1 MYDYLRHRIQLEYA
15 AAWRVALSGLLA
27 GMALPA
33 GVWVA
38 ALILSRWVTLLT
50 QGLLWI
56 FGGGVIYLSLAG
68 AIAALAN
75 QRVSRRNDLGLVA
88 GAAVLLLLCVPLG
101 LLMAQS
107 LSERRRNR
115 THRRFSRRLH
125 PSEICCKR
133 SFPRSLGDC
142 C

>member
-27 GMALPA
+27 GIALPA
-33 GVWVA
+33 GRVG
-38 ALILSRWVTLLT
+38 LRLSSSVRWVTLLT

-56 FGGGVIYLSLAG
+56 VGGGVIYLSLAG

-101 LLMAQS
+101 LLIAQS
-107 LSERRRNR
+107 LSERR
-115 THRRFSRRLH
+115 
-125 PSEICCKR
+125 
-133 SFPRSLGDC
+133 
-142 C
+142 